1 MAECISHSAKI
12 KIRGIKKMTNK
23 IGFIIYLI
31 TSIII
36 TIIISIY
43 TIWRIKKKEINF
55 SQAIIFFVYV
65 LFGIVIPTTFILLR
79 I

>member
-1 MAECISHSAKI
+1 
-12 KIRGIKKMTNK
+12 MTNK

>member
-1 MAECISHSAKI
+1 MN
-12 KIRGIKKMTNK
+12 NK

-65 LFGIVIPTTFILLR
+65 LFGIVIPTTFILLH

>member
-1 MAECISHSAKI
+1 MN
-12 KIRGIKKMTNK
+12 NK

-65 LFGIVIPTTFILLR
+65 LFGIVIPTTFIYYIYR
-79 I
+79 KIF